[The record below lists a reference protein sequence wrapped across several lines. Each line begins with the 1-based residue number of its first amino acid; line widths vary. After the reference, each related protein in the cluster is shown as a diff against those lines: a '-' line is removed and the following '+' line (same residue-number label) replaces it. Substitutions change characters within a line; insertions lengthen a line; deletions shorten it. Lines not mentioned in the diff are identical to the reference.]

1 MKKRTTFIGELTEQ
15 FSLSHGFTL
24 IELLVVFTFIGVLTS
39 LGIAAYSSYNG
50 AQSVQTAAADFATL
64 LNNAKSR
71 AISQVIPGAC
81 GSNSLSGYEIDVTP
95 AAQQYTLYAV
105 CGSKIQ
111 ISKAMLPYQ
120 VTFAGSSSPSVS
132 FNISDGTVTSPA
144 TIKINGFGKTKTV
157 VVSQTGSVEIQ

>member
-1 MKKRTTFIGELTEQ
+1 MKKLTTFLGELSEQ
-15 FSLSHGFTL
+15 SPLSYGFTL

-50 AQSVQTAAADFATL
+50 AQSVQTSASDFATL
-64 LNNAKSR
+64 LNNAKSH
-71 AISQVIPGAC
+71 AISQVIPSAC
-81 GSNSLSGYEIDVTP
+81 GSNSLSGYEIDVIP
-95 AAQQYTLYAV
+95 AGQQYTLYAV

-111 ISKAMLPYQ
+111 ISTAMLPYQ

-132 FNISDGTVTSPA
+132 FNIADGTVTNPA

-157 VVSQTGSVEIQ
+157 VISQTGSVEVQ